1 MNYKLYI
8 AKRFLFSKKD
18 SRFVSFITYI
28 SILGISLG
36 VAVLIIT
43 VSILSGFEKEILDKV
58 SGLVSHIQI
67 HSFKNEGI
75 PDYQLVID
83 SIKKS
88 IPEQRGISA
97 YTQREAVIRFRDN
110 VEGIVI
116 KGIIPESDLSAAR
129 FRLRKGEFNVNPVD
143 TVYSRIII
151 GDKLAQKLNVE
162 PGNKVIIFGMQGIP
176 SPFNTP
182 RIKQFI
188 ISGIYETGLRD
199 YDDILIYTDLKTTQK
214 LFNFGDNV
222 TGIEMNVA
230 EVERVEETVSGLKI
244 LLGYPY
250 YPRSLFKLYKGL
262 FTWVELQKAPTP
274 VILGLIILVA
284 TFNIIGTLL
293 MMTLEKTHSIGILK
307 SLGASKADIMKI
319 FIFDGLIIGIIGISI
334 GTALGLGLSLLELKY
349 RFFSLPEIYYMKNV
363 PILIIPEYILLIC
376 LITFALVFLATL
388 IPSYLA
394 SKFEP
399 VKSLRFN

>member
-1 MNYKLYI
+1 M
-8 AKRFLFSKKD
+8 
-18 SRFVSFITYI
+18 
-28 SILGISLG
+28 
-36 VAVLIIT
+36 
-43 VSILSGFEKEILDKV
+43 
-58 SGLVSHIQI
+58 VSHIQI

-75 PDYQLVID
+75 PDYQMVID
-83 SIKKS
+83 TIKKS

-97 YTQREAVIRFRDN
+97 YTQREAVIRFKDN

-129 FRLRKGEFNVNPVD
+129 FRLTKGEFNVNPID

-182 RIKQFI
+182 KIKQFI
-188 ISGIYETGLRD
+188 VSGIYETGLRD

-214 LFNFGDNV
+214 LFSFGNNV

-230 EVERVEETVSGLKI
+230 EVERVEETVSSLKI

-307 SLGASKADIMKI
+307 SLGASKSDIMKI
-319 FIFDGLIIGIIGISI
+319 FIFDGLLIGIIGIAI
-334 GTALGLGLSLLELKY
+334 GTVLGLGLSLLELKY

-376 LITFALVFLATL
+376 LITLALVFLATL

>member
-67 HSFKNEGI
+67 HSFKNDGI

-83 SIKKS
+83 TIKKS

-97 YTQREAVIRFRDN
+97 YTQREAVIRYRDN

-129 FRLRKGEFNVNPVD
+129 FRLTKGEFNVNPID

-182 RIKQFI
+182 KIKQFI

-214 LFNFGDNV
+214 LFSLGNNV

-230 EVERVEETVSGLKI
+230 EVERVEETVSSLKI

-307 SLGASKADIMKI
+307 SLGASKSDIMKI
-319 FIFDGLIIGIIGISI
+319 FIFDGLIIGIIGIAI
-334 GTALGLGLSLLELKY
+334 GTALGIGLSLLELKY